1 MVRDV
6 SSSKKKK
13 NFISS
18 ICEKTENNIPLKWR
32 CEFRGFDET
41 NDKEHIL
48 V

>member
-6 SSSKKKK
+6 SSSKKKL
-13 NFISS
+13 ISS
-18 ICEKTENNIPLKWR
+18 ICEKTENNIPLKCR